1 MANQKAVTSK
11 RAARTQDREGARS
24 GEQIAMIVIM
34 WLVPVS
40 LFAYVAIKVAIGTGI
55 MPDAV
60 MEFDF
65 QKAAILVAIAF
76 LVLAA
81 SLVLIPVV
89 FPRKSTRRAGPWDN
103 KTSPGQLPGN

>member
-1 MANQKAVTSK
+1 MANQKAATSK
-11 RAARTQDREGARS
+11 RATRSERETARS
-24 GEQIAMIVIM
+24 GEQIAMVVIM
-34 WLVPVS
+34 WLVPVA

-60 MEFDF
+60 MDFDF
-65 QKAAILVAIAF
+65 RKAAILVAIAF

-89 FPRKSTRRAGPWDN
+89 FPRKNARRAGPWDN

>member
-11 RAARTQDREGARS
+11 RQARTEQEGSRS
-24 GEQIAMIVIM
+24 GEQIALVVIM
-34 WLVPVS
+34 WLVPVA
-40 LFAYVAIKVAIGTGI
+40 LFAYVAIKIAIGTGI
-55 MPDAV
+55 MPDAI

-65 QKAAILVAIAF
+65 RRAAILVAIAF

-89 FPRKSTRRAGPWDN
+89 FPRKSARRAGPWDN
-103 KTSPGQLPGN
+103 KTSPGQLPGK